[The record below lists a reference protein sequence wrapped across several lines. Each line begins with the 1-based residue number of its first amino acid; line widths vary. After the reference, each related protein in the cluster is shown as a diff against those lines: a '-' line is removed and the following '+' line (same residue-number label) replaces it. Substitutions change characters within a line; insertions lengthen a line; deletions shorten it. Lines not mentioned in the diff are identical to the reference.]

1 VSRSQK
7 WFIRPA
13 LFAFVVGAFI
23 PLFWGVM
30 VFLLFSVPEG
40 WFSRFF
46 WHAVYITC
54 PFWVIEG
61 EKALVLMPML
71 NGNVEDLPPVY
82 SSQSQFTLDRSS
94 GTTRNISLE
103 NALSGS

>member
-71 NGNVEDLPPVY
+71 NGLMYTVL
-82 SSQSQFTLDRSS
+82 TLATLKIFRLS
-94 GTTRNISLE
+94 TAANRNSH
-103 NALSGS
+103 